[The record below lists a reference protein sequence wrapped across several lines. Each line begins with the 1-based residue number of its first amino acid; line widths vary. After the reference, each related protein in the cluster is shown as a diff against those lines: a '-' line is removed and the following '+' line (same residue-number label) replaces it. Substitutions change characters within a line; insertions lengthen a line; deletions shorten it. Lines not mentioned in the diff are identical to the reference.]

1 MADAKNKL
9 FETADEFREAADKYF
24 DECDE
29 KGEFYSQAGLQ
40 LGLKKYGPKHRF
52 VDRNRLSLWANGE
65 GCVTTPGLQE
75 AVLEAFARIEHQI
88 ETDSRYQDKALNT
101 RAIFY
106 LKQPMLGGMQ
116 DVQKENKTK
125 VEVVLKHGKT
135 VEESDFQ

>member
-1 MADAKNKL
+1 MAEVNNKL
-9 FETADEFREAADKYF
+9 FETADEFREAADRYF

-29 KGEFYSQAGLQ
+29 KGELYSPAGLS
-40 LGLKKYGPKHRF
+40 LALKKYGPKHRF
-52 VDRNRLSLWANGE
+52 VDRNRLALWANGE
-65 GCVTTPGLQE
+65 ACATTPGLQE

-88 ETDSRYQDKALNT
+88 ETDARYQDKALNT

-125 VEVVLKHGKT
+125 VEVVLKHGKS